1 MKIQTHVMRAA
12 AIAAACV
19 VLSATG
25 GCPSTEK
32 STERPT
38 LGENLAPRLESV
50 VDCGGD
56 VPQKEVLSFPDLAG
70 CTRIEVT
77 YFPSTLRAM
86 GFWGGGRLLD
96 PNERLY
102 LETLKTIVVDDPSR
116 IAVLVQGLQAG
127 SYVGCFGR
135 PFMDRTADVTCY
147 RGEERVIS
155 FEDYGF
161 RIRTEDGHSFDYS
174 SDPMR
179 LEDVAPEIY
188 PFAVRRHCASL
199 LYRMG
204 VQVVSRARP
213 GQAWPAPDEWNDA
226 VFQRFLA
233 RRGTPVP
240 NDPQTLKYI
249 AQQFVCPSARDGR
262 CHYAMNP
269 NCTSDSPADMV
280 LLFETR
286 PGWNQHGGPELFT
299 FDNHLPTGGCV
310 LLKGGDWA
318 KREYPVVKFIRTEK
332 ELQALRWE

>member
-1 MKIQTHVMRAA
+1 MKIQTHVARAA
-12 AIAAACV
+12 GVVTVCV
-19 VLSATG
+19 VLSAVG
-25 GCPSTEK
+25 GCQPTEKPTGPST
-32 STERPT
+32 
-38 LGENLAPRLESV
+38 LGDNLAPRLESIV
-50 VDCGGD
+50 NSRDGVR
-56 VPQKEVLSFPDLAG
+56 QKETPSFSDLAG

-102 LETLKTIVVDDPSR
+102 LESLKTIVVDDPSR
-116 IAVLVQGLQAG
+116 IEALVQGLQAG
-127 SYVGCFGR
+127 SYAGCFGR
-135 PFMDRTADVTCY
+135 PLMDRTADVTCY

-161 RIRTEDGHSFDYS
+161 LIRTEDGHSFDYS

-204 VQVVSRARP
+204 VQVVSRTGE
-213 GQAWPAPDEWNDA
+213 GQAWPAPNEWNDA

-249 AQQFVCPSARDGR
+249 AQQFICPSARDGR

-269 NCTSDSPADMV
+269 NCTSDSPADTA
-280 LLFETR
+280 LLFEAR

-310 LLKGGDWA
+310 LLKGGGWA
-318 KREYPVVKFIRTEK
+318 KGEYPVVKFVRTEE
-332 ELQALRWE
+332 ELHTLRWK